1 MNKHKLNNTCIPNA
15 RIFCWLVVI
24 RIRLM
29 KFFFLLI
36 KNGFP
41 KGITLYLLMVCSTTS
56 RNKQYTVTS
65 LLATIRTGGQ
75 ASSLSALSLF
85 QDSSLMLN

>member
-1 MNKHKLNNTCIPNA
+1 MKKLPPCE
-15 RIFCWLVVI
+15 
-24 RIRLM
+24 
-29 KFFFLLI
+29 FFSHEILFSL

-75 ASSLSALSLF
+75 ASNLSALNLF